1 VVEVQRTVLPV
12 QMATVVLVVT
22 VVLAAMVWLAQL
34 V

>member
-1 VVEVQRTVLPV
+1 VEVQRTVLPV

-22 VVLAAMVWLAQL
+22 VVLAAMVWLAHL